1 MLLTNIKIANLRQ
14 GFANYLSTDIKLSKF
29 NLYKIVQSGGFLGRL
44 LGPLVKPTLLEV
56 ENVLQKLAESV
67 FVLFILSAAASLA
80 DARIHKKV
88 LGSGTTLLIIS
99 NKGTMKIFKSLENS
113 CLLLQRISET
123 IQNESKERNGRFLS
137 MLLGRLDEDLLRNME
152 QEME

>member
-1 MLLTNIKIANLRQ
+1 ME
-14 GFANYLSTDIKLSKF
+14 D
-29 NLYKIVQSGGFLGRL
+29 
-44 LGPLVKPTLLEV
+44 
-56 ENVLQKLAESV
+56 VLQKLDESV
-67 FVLFILSAAASLA
+67 FVLFTLPVAASLA

-123 IQNESKERNGRFLS
+123 IQNESKERNGRFERTLCY
-137 MLLGRLDEDLLRNME
+137 
-152 QEME
+152 

>member
-1 MLLTNIKIANLRQ
+1 
-14 GFANYLSTDIKLSKF
+14 
-29 NLYKIVQSGGFLGRL
+29 
-44 LGPLVKPTLLEV
+44 
-56 ENVLQKLAESV
+56 
-67 FVLFILSAAASLA
+67 
-80 DARIHKKV
+80 
-88 LGSGTTLLIIS
+88 
-99 NKGTMKIFKSLENS
+99 MKIFKSLENS